1 MTSKAEEEEVVLVYT
16 QGAEVPANVTKI
28 IFHSSITEI
37 PDNGN
42 DWESNGGV
50 FSQCRQVKE
59 VVFNEQ

>member
-1 MTSKAEEEEVVLVYT
+1 MTSKEEEELVLVYT
-16 QGAEVPANVTKI
+16 QGAEVPANVTEI